1 MYVGY
6 NCGVLQEYLSIP
18 PNPLAA
24 SLVGYG
30 MKRYRCI
37 LMKMQ
42 AYSRKD
48 ETERQTT
55 DLCPVICHIMEYG
68 NTSVYQ
74 WRTGNIPTVIGLINI
89 YTVLFS

>member
-1 MYVGY
+1 MYVQLR
-6 NCGVLQEYLSIP
+6 CFTRIFEYIP
-18 PNPLAA
+18 PNPLATF
-24 SLVGYG
+24 LVGYG

-37 LMKMQ
+37 LMKIQ

-48 ETERQTT
+48 ETERQNT